1 MIEQIK
7 IFDNNVLAITVI
19 DGFTKTD
26 ARYCQKLFDE
36 KLDKGYEKI
45 NLLVKLDE
53 LKISHS
59 STKAFFEE
67 IIIIL
72 RNYKTLKNLAIVGHS
87 NILKAYVPIDNF
99 FFSRLSKGSEECYF
113 DISQME
119 EAMAFVDSNEKH

>member
-7 IFDNNVLAITVI
+7 IFENNVLAITII

-26 ARYCQKLFDE
+26 VKYCQKLFDE
-36 KLDKGYEKI
+36 KLAKGFEKI

-53 LKISHS
+53 LKLSHS

-67 IIIIL
+67 IVIIL
-72 RNYKTLKNLAIVGHS
+72 RNYKELKNLAIVGHS
-87 NILKAYVPIDNF
+87 KILKAYIPIDNF
-99 FFSRLSKGSEECYF
+99 FFTRLSKGSEERYF

-119 EAMAFVDSNEKH
+119 EAMAFVDQN

>member
-7 IFDNNVLAITVI
+7 IFENNVLAITVI

-26 ARYCQKLFDE
+26 LKYCQKLFDE
-36 KLDKGYEKI
+36 KLEKGYEKI

-67 IIIIL
+67 IVIIL
-72 RNYKTLKNLAIVGHS
+72 RNYKALKNLAIVGHS

-99 FFSRLSKGSEECYF
+99 FFSRLSKCSEERYF
-113 DISQME
+113 DVSQIE
-119 EAMAFVDSNEKH
+119 EAMTFVDPS